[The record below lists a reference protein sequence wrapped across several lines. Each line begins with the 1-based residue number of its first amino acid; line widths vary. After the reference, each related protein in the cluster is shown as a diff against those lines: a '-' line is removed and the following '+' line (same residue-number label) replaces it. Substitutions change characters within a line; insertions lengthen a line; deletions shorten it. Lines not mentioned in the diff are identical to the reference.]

1 MDPSSLSH
9 ALTRKRGE
17 KLIRKECAGKRALA
31 QAHVVWLVNRK
42 KRQEDDNVCLMNA
55 NEVNLN
61 EIIFKYLCHNGCL
74 WGTKKRFLLHFNTN
88 FYVQHW
94 VSFSLPV
101 NLNIHAG
108 NFPVHFLHDLY
119 AATGISP
126 RVTQGRRVSNKNNI
140 LCPGLSVTPWILEK
154 MI

>member
-61 EIIFKYLCHNGCL
+61 EIIFLSISATMAAFGAQRNGFCCTSTQIFMSNIEFHFHCL
-74 WGTKKRFLLHFNTN
+74 
-88 FYVQHW
+88 
-94 VSFSLPV
+94 
-101 NLNIHAG
+101 
-108 NFPVHFLHDLY
+108 
-119 AATGISP
+119 
-126 RVTQGRRVSNKNNI
+126 
-140 LCPGLSVTPWILEK
+140 
-154 MI
+154 